1 MKKNID
7 KKKRI
12 LILMSKTGNGH
23 LSVAETLK
31 EYFEYV
37 DPDKYEVKIVDAL
50 QDHSKRIVKNI
61 SKSYVPVVKYLPTLY
76 TSGFYFTDNEIR
88 LSLLLSLIRLQS
100 RKKVTTLID
109 TFQPNLIISVHP
121 LVNKIAGEIS
131 KKKNIPFGVLIT
143 DMYNV
148 HESWFNRDADLYI
161 APNTY
166 VAKQCKK
173 HGIQNVKAFPIPV
186 KLKFSRPLD
195 LDKIRR
201 KYKLDKDKHTILF
214 TFGGGGT
221 VNPAKIL
228 KELIKKDPNKYQII
242 VNNGK
247 NTKTY
252 KDIEKIKI
260 KSKMKIVNL
269 GFINNME
276 EIMNISD
283 IAVCKAGATTVQE
296 LFSTTVVPIIIN
308 YVRGQEK
315 DCADFVKLKRAGIV
329 SKRKVVEIIENITK
343 NPKRLE
349 RYKRNEEK
357 LSDKESGLKSIK
369 EFIKLIK

>member
-1 MKKNID
+1 MS

-50 QDHSKRIVKNI
+50 QDHAKRIIKNI
-61 SKSYVPVVKYLPTLY
+61 SKSYVPVVKYIPTLY

-88 LSLLLSLIRLQS
+88 LSLFLSLIRLQT
-100 RKKVTTLID
+100 KKKITKLID
-109 TFQPNLIISVHP
+109 TFQPDLIISVHP

-131 KKKNIPFGVLIT
+131 KTKNIPFSVLIT

-161 APNTY
+161 APNSY
-166 VAKQCKK
+166 VAKQCIK
-173 HGIQNVKAFPIPV
+173 HGIKNVKAFPIPI
-186 KLKFSRPLD
+186 KLRFSKKID
-195 LDKIRR
+195 TKKIRK
-201 KYKLDKDKHTILF
+201 KYKLDENKYTILF

-221 VNPAKIL
+221 VNPIKIV
-228 KELIKKDPNKYQII
+228 KELMKKDPNKYQII
-242 VNNGK
+242 VINGK
-247 NTKTY
+247 NVKTF
-252 KDIEKIKI
+252 KDIEKIKV
-260 KSKMKIVNL
+260 KSKMNIVNL
-269 GFINNME
+269 EFINNME

-283 IAVCKAGATTVQE
+283 IAVCKAGSTTIQE
-296 LFSTTVVPIIIN
+296 LFTTRVVPIVIN
-308 YVRGQEK
+308 YVKGQEK

-329 SKRKVVEIIENITK
+329 NKKRVVETIENITK

-349 RYKRNEEK
+349 RYKNNESK
-357 LSDKESGLKSIK
+357 LADKDSGLKSIK
-369 EFIKLIK
+369 EFIKLIS